1 MSVND
6 CPTKL
11 KRVLR
16 MFFPINST
24 VGCWVQL
31 FTSVSGEDDNVV
43 NVLCLVVELLVE
55 ADLPVAGSDL
65 ESVDVVLERV
75 ADHRV
80 AAAVHVLG
88 SQLKHIETLFKMQDR
103 LDSYSIDTSPNRAF
117 PRLLIN
123 IVSYSPLVT
132 A

>member
-1 MSVND
+1 M
-6 CPTKL
+6 
-11 KRVLR
+11 
-16 MFFPINST
+16 
-24 VGCWVQL
+24 GL

-43 NVLCLVVELLVE
+43 NVLGLVVELLVE

-88 SQLKHIETLFKMQDR
+88 FQLKHIKTLFKMQDR

-132 A
+132 AKLV